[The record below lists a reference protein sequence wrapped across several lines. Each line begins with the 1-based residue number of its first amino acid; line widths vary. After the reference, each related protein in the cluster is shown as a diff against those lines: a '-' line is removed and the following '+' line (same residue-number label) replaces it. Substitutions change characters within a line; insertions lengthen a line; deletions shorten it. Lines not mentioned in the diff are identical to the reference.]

1 MNNVV
6 IGHLT
11 KITGSKITIRI
22 VEKNC
27 ISKVD
32 VADFSSSYVS
42 IGTLIGVRL
51 VDGRDLVLSIE
62 EIYENNHDVYATAAI
77 SGTYDSITRNFS
89 FGTNSYPLVGE
100 CAYKLDASVLKRVF
114 SLNKGTKNA
123 SIGTYVYDP
132 SVPISYDP
140 NVMFGKHLGVFGNTG
155 SGKTCTVVSLIQQYI
170 RNNPDSNIKFIILDV
185 NGEYKAAFD
194 ETEMDFVKFEELRFH
209 HSMLSNPE
217 YGRLFRAAEGVQ
229 YPALKSCIST
239 LAAENEQWDLQRL
252 PDQIKDWV
260 DENTPLN
267 QYNNKDIFN
276 KNNISGH
283 LRSMSLRID
292 GILNDSQ
299 LMSVINTAGDE
310 QTIDTILKSPK
321 PVVVIDLQVSSDTL
335 DIVLYLMFKALYER
349 KSRRADTTHICLVLE
364 EAHRYINTGAEE
376 SKLGSYYIDKLAREG
391 RKFGI
396 GLIISSQVPSLLS
409 YEIVSQ
415 CNSVVMHKI
424 NSKRDLEFLKNVLR
438 VSSENFHQQMSAL
451 EKQYAIVC
459 GEAFPNDT
467 VVKIYAAS
475 PRPASSDPV
484 IEDKLLSE
492 ASYDDDLPF

>member
-1 MNNVV
+1 MNNTV

-51 VDGRDLVLSIE
+51 VDGRDLVLLVE

-77 SGTYDSITRNFS
+77 SGI
-89 FGTNSYPLVGE
+89 
-100 CAYKLDASVLKRVF
+100 
-114 SLNKGTKNA
+114 
-123 SIGTYVYDP
+123 YDP
-132 SVPISYDP
+132 AI
-140 NVMFGKHLGVFGNTG
+140 
-155 SGKTCTVVSLIQQYI
+155 
-170 RNNPDSNIKFIILDV
+170 
-185 NGEYKAAFD
+185 
-194 ETEMDFVKFEELRFH
+194 
-209 HSMLSNPE
+209 
-217 YGRLFRAAEGVQ
+217 
-229 YPALKSCIST
+229 KSCISA
-239 LAAENEQWDLQRL
+239 LAAKNKQWDMRKL
-252 PDQIKDWV
+252 PNQIEEWIN
-260 DENTPLN
+260 ENTPQN
-267 QYNNKDIFN
+267 QKGEKDVFS

-283 LRSMSLRID
+283 LRTMSLRID
-292 GILNDSQ
+292 SVLNDSQ

-335 DIVLYLMFKALYER
+335 DVVLYLMFKALYER
-349 KSRRADTTHICLVLE
+349 KSKRVDTTHICLVLE

-391 RKFGI
+391 RKFGV

-424 NSKRDLEFLKNVLR
+424 NSKKDLEFLKNVLR
-438 VSSENFHQQMSAL
+438 VSSDNFHQQMSAL
-451 EKQYAIVC
+451 EKQYAIEYPRSTMPMRVLLAQTP
-459 GEAFPNDT
+459 GG
-467 VVKIYAAS
+467 VKNS
-475 PRPASSDPV
+475 R
-484 IEDKLLSE
+484 L
-492 ASYDDDLPF
+492 